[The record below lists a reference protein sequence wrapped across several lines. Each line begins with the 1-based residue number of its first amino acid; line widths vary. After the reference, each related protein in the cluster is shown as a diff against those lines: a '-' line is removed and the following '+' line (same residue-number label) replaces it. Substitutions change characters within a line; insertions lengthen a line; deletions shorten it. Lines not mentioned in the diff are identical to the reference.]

1 MHWTVDIFS
10 DWNETV
16 QTSVLEGR
24 LSRFVMAVPMQD
36 QLLVLASRVSCGPAG
51 QRCIVQRQEDIC
63 WWNMMKYDQIQ
74 NCFQQKLGAVFSRSC
89 ECIYEVLIR
98 LYTLNIWSLLPAVS
112 KTCFICGRW
121 PSNICRLFSTTLHCS
136 INRIPYIPIL
146 LLHSFL
152 LFFYHRVSP
161 SHWIQTFFWHREQ
174 DRLEL
179 LALLQ
184 GGQSML
190 HSQQLQFFLQAQLC
204 LSFCCWLM
212 DDFEHAW
219 AWWHG
224 QDRRS
229 LFTN

>member
-98 LYTLNIWSLLPAVS
+98 LYPLNIWSLLPAVS

-146 LLHSFL
+146 LLHCFFFFKPSRLPFPLDPNIFL
-152 LFFYHRVSP
+152 TSRARPSWAPCAVARQPVYAAQSATPILFAGTAMF
-161 SHWIQTFFWHREQ
+161 II
-174 DRLEL
+174 L
-179 LALLQ
+179 LLIDGWLWA
-184 GGQSML
+184 
-190 HSQQLQFFLQAQLC
+190 C
-204 LSFCCWLM
+204 LSM
-212 DDFEHAW
+212 MAW
-219 AWWHG
+219 AG
-224 QDRRS
+224 
-229 LFTN
+229 